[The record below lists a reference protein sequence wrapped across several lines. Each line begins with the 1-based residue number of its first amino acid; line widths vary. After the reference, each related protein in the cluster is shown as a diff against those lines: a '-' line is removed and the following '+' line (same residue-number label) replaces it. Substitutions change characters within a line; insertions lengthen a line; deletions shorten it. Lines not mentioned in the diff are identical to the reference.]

1 MNDIY
6 RLLSI
11 FALLIILTLSLAVPV
26 QAFDGQTGEDIVI
39 KSDEVVYD
47 DLYIIANDFTLNGTV
62 TCDLVVFGA
71 IITINGTVEGGL
83 IAGGQRVVINGIEY
97 KVLVTGDA
105 CNTLYQF
112 ESGIGPGYF
121 SSDLEQAQDVL
132 DRIIVFKELYP
143 EVKLVFGHDLQSH

>member
-47 DLYIIANDFTLNGTV
+47 DLYDFTLNGTV
-62 TCDLVVFGA
+62 TGDLVVFGA
-71 IITINGTVEGGL
+71 IITINGTVEGDL
-83 IAGGQRVVINGIEY
+83 IADGRRVVINGSVTDDVRVAGTI
-97 KVLVTGDA
+97 VQAGNDARLGDDLVVAGAVWPPVDQGQVRLAAHWVGFPDHHCGD
-105 CNTLYQF
+105 
-112 ESGIGPGYF
+112 
-121 SSDLEQAQDVL
+121 
-132 DRIIVFKELYP
+132 
-143 EVKLVFGHDLQSH
+143 LVHPKKTCE